1 MVLRRETNLQH
12 FETTPY
18 AHRYL
23 LRRPRTYDHQRPVGR
38 AINLDGPEEAES
50 AKIDNPW
57 VEKRMRFPFEESFF
71 LLEPLLT

>member
-1 MVLRRETNLQH
+1 MVLRRDTNLQH

-23 LRRPRTYDHQRPVGR
+23 LRKPRTHDHDRS
-38 AINLDGPEEAES
+38 AINIGGPEEEET

-57 VEKRMRFPFEESFF
+57 IEKRLRLPPFRNHFF
-71 LLEPLLT
+71 CQNYY